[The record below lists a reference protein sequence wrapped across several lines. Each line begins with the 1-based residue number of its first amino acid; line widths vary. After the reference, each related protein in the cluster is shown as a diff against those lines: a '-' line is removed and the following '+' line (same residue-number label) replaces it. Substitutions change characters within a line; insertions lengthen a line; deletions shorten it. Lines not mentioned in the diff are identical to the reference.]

1 MLKTLKETTLVS
13 FFQICKLQDLK
24 AGIHYNYNGQSNQ
37 IEFFNGSIILLKD
50 LATYPSDP
58 NFDELGSLEITDAFI
73 DEANQVSTKAKNIV
87 KSRIRFRLDENNII
101 PKILY
106 TCNPAKNW
114 VYSEFFKPS
123 KENKLEENRKFIQ
136 ALVDDN
142 PFISNYY
149 RENLLTLDKQSR
161 ERLLYG
167 NWDYDSDPSALCE
180 YDAILD
186 CFTNDHVQP
195 TGKKYISAD
204 LAMQGRDKFIAGCWD
219 GLICN
224 VAIDQ
229 SISTGKS
236 IETDLKKL
244 MIETGISHSHT
255 IVDSD
260 GLGAYLESYLN
271 NIKTFH
277 GGSKPINKVKD
288 NFKLFEYNNL
298 KSECAFKLAELIN
311 KRMIKIICTD
321 TQKQLIIEELGCLK
335 KDNIDNDTSKICI
348 IKKEKMK
355 EIIQRS
361 PDYLD
366 MLLMRMYFELKPGF
380 GF

>member
-1 MLKTLKETTLVS
+1 M
-13 FFQICKLQDLK
+13 QLQT
-24 AGIHYNYNGQSNQ
+24 
-37 IEFFNGSIILLKD
+37 SIIYVDIDSLFD
-50 LATYPSDP
+50 LRQA
-58 NFDELGSLEITDAFI
+58 
-73 DEANQVSTKAKNIV
+73 
-87 KSRIRFRLDENNII
+87 
-101 PKILY
+101 KILY
-106 TCNPAKNW
+106 
-114 VYSEFFKPS
+114 YLS
-123 KENKLEENRKFIQ
+123 KENKLDVNRKFIQ

-167 NWDYDSDPSALCE
+167 NWDFDSDPSALCE

-366 MLLMRMYFELKPGF
+366 MLLMRMYFELKQEF